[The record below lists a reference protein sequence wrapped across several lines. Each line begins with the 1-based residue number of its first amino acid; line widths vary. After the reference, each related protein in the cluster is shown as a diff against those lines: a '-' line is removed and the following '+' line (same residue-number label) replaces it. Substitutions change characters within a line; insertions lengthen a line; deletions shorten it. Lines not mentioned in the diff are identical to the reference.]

1 MKVNIPVSEI
11 MSTNLV
17 LLNTDDSLDK
27 AERLFRKHHI
37 RHIPVVKGKVI
48 VGMLSFT
55 DILRISF
62 ADLNDD
68 DEQVETIV
76 YNMFTIE
83 QVMSKAPVVVRP
95 TSTIR
100 EVAEILSQKEFHAL
114 PVVNKR
120 TLVGIVTTTDI
131 LRYLLKQC
139 EE

>member
-1 MKVNIPVSEI
+1 MKVNIPVLEI
-11 MSTNLV
+11 MTTDLV
-17 LLNTDDSLDK
+17 LLNTDDSLNK
-27 AERLFRKHHI
+27 AEQLFKKHHI

-62 ADLNDD
+62 ADFAD
-68 DEQVETIV
+68 DEEEVETIV

-83 QVMSKAPVVVRP
+83 QVMSKAPTVVSP

-100 EVAEILSQKEFHAL
+100 EVAEILSEKEFHAL

-131 LRYLLKQC
+131 LKYLLKQC
-139 EE
+139 DY